1 MMPGED
7 QERFEDYLELE
18 RYIEEQ
24 QAGHVAH
31 PPSELTPSQARIY
44 RMAALFRSASPEG
57 AEPRP
62 EFVAEL
68 QERLEQELKREEAEI
83 TQILPVQ
90 HVRQPSQFQRRLGQ
104 VSRRRLLGGGAAI
117 AASMVIGAGIDR
129 VAEQTAKSSAPP
141 KPPITGKET
150 PPAEAAFIEN
160 GVPTIWHF
168 VTTVAELGDDVVR
181 FATNTVV
188 GYVIRGDDDADP
200 PDRGKIIAMSAACTH
215 MGCILQWQATDR
227 KFVCPCH
234 PGMFTEYGK
243 VDNKAGQIYLYP
255 LPRMETKVEDGKIY
269 VKVPVGKSETSTGAW

>member
-18 RYIEEQ
+18 RYIEEL

-68 QERLEQELKREEAEI
+68 QARLEQELEQEEAE
-83 TQILPVQ
+83 TTLILPVQ
-90 HVRQPSQFQRRLGQ
+90 RESQPSQPQKRRGQ

-129 VAEQTAKSSAPP
+129 VAEQAAKGGGPP
-141 KPPITGKET
+141 TSPLTGKGG
-150 PPAEAAFIEN
+150 PPTNTAFIED

-168 VTTVAELGDDVVR
+168 VTTVAELGSNAVR
-181 FATNTVV
+181 FATGTVI
-188 GYVIRGDDDADP
+188 GFVIRADDDADP
-200 PDRGKIIAMSAACTH
+200 QDRGKILAMSAACTH
-215 MGCILQWQATDR
+215 MGCIVQWQAPDR
-227 KFVCPCH
+227 KFACPCH
-234 PGMFTEYGK
+234 PGVFTEYGK
-243 VDNKAGQIYLYP
+243 VDNNSGQLYLYP

-269 VKVPVGKSETSTGAW
+269 VKVPIG